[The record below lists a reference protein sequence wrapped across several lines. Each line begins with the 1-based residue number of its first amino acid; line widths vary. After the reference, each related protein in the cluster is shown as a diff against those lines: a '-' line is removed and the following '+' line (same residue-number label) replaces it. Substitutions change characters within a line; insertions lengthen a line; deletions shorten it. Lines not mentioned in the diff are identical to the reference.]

1 MVVIS
6 WFINQRSHHC
16 FSPSDDWDDHSFSWM
31 RRQYVKDGRPHLSP
45 AVIDM
50 ASALNGNI
58 MEIYWGYRLT
68 GWWFGTMEFYDFPF
82 SWEFHH
88 PSWLSLHHF
97 SEGWLNHQPAN
108 NLRRC
113 LALLNQPLGR
123 VEIALL
129 IQPSFLLWKN
139 YPPSRKRFQFL
150 WATKRSTMFWNRC
163 ALMKEV
169 QNGRNDWDMGT
180 YVR

>member
-1 MVVIS
+1 MDVHPC
-6 WFINQRSHHC
+6 FIILVSQPNRKLCQCHTYPI
-16 FSPSDDWDDHSFSWM
+16 SPSVEGAVLRTAQLRVYAAVHTADYIRRLDSNTHS
-31 RRQYVKDGRPHLSP
+31 
-45 AVIDM
+45 
-50 ASALNGNI
+50 
-58 MEIYWGYRLT
+58 
-68 GWWFGTMEFYDFPF
+68 GWWFGTWLLFFHILGIIFPTD
-82 SWEFHH
+82 E
-88 PSWLSLHHF
+88 LHHF

-169 QNGRNDWDMGT
+169 QNGRND
-180 YVR
+180 